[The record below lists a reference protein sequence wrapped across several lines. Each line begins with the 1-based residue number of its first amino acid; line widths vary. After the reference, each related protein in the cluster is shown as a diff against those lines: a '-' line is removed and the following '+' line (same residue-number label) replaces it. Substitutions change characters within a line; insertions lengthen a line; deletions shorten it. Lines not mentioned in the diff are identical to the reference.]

1 MEQSLFDKY
10 GGFATIHQ
18 VVESFYDGVLEN
30 EILAPYFDDT
40 NMETLIDHQ
49 TRFFAAAMG
58 GPASFDDD
66 HLANVHHDRGI
77 GEDAWDAVVTVL
89 SETLSSFE
97 IDPSD
102 IQQILSA
109 VGSKKAFIVQSN

>member
-10 GGFATIHQ
+10 GGFTTVHQ
-18 VVESFYDGVLEN
+18 VVEGFYDGVLEN

-49 TRFFAAAMG
+49 TQFFAAAMG

-66 HLANVHHDRGI
+66 HLARVHHDRGI
-77 GEDAWDAVVTVL
+77 GEDAWDSVVTVL
-89 SETLSSFE
+89 SETLSGFDIE
-97 IDPSD
+97 PGD
-102 IQQILSA
+102 IQQILST

>member
-10 GGFATIHQ
+10 GGFSTVHQ
-18 VVESFYDGVLEN
+18 VVEGFYDGVLEN

-40 NMETLIDHQ
+40 NMATLIDHQ

-66 HLANVHHDRGI
+66 HLTRVHTNRGI
-77 GEDAWDAVVTVL
+77 NEDAWNAVVTVL
-89 SETLSSFE
+89 SKTLHDFNIES
-97 IDPSD
+97 DD
-102 IQQILSA
+102 IQEILSA
-109 VGSKKAFIVQSN
+109 VGSKKDFIVQAN

>member
-1 MEQSLFDKY
+1 MGNPPPQIEV
-10 GGFATIHQ
+10 ATGAWMKGII
-18 VVESFYDGVLEN
+18 F
-30 EILAPYFDDT
+30 
-40 NMETLIDHQ
+40 
-49 TRFFAAAMG
+49 
-58 GPASFDDD
+58 
-66 HLANVHHDRGI
+66 NVAEVTVSEEF

>member
-1 MEQSLFDKY
+1 MEQSLFEKY
-10 GGFATIHQ
+10 GGFSTIHQ
-18 VVESFYDGVLEN
+18 VVEGFYDGVLEN
-30 EILAPYFDDT
+30 DILAPYFDDT

-49 TRFFAAAMG
+49 TRFFATAMG

-66 HLANVHHDRGI
+66 HLASVHHDRGI
-77 GEDAWDAVVTVL
+77 SEDAWDAVVTVL

-102 IQQILSA
+102 IQTILSA

>member
-1 MEQSLFDKY
+1 
-10 GGFATIHQ
+10 
-18 VVESFYDGVLEN
+18 
-30 EILAPYFDDT
+30 
-40 NMETLIDHQ
+40 
-49 TRFFAAAMG
+49 MG

-89 SETLSSFE
+89 SETLSNFE

-109 VGSKKAFIVQSN
+109 VGSKKTFIVQSN